1 MEINESHKAST
12 YHLLYGKNSIQ
23 LELVLILCILAQYD
37 FDQST
42 SDYTLLKIIK
52 YEEKKITECLNI

>member
-12 YHLLYGKNSIQ
+12 YHLLYGKNSIL
-23 LELVLILCILAQYD
+23 LELVLILAQYG
-37 FDQST
+37 FDQCT

-52 YEEKKITECLNI
+52 YDEKKITECLNI